1 MFDIISISLSL
12 SVEKNGVDDM
22 KKKLKEKQEAVDEA
36 VVVEQE
42 KVIVLIRT
50 IHNKGAL
57 EYLHTFIKLMLEKWW
72 GY

>member
-1 MFDIISISLSL
+1 
-12 SVEKNGVDDM
+12 M

-42 KVIVLIRT
+42 KVIALIRT